1 MRFEGKK
8 ALITGGCSGMGRITA
23 LKLASEG
30 ADVAIFDLVLNEEVA
45 EEIRAM
51 GREAYLYQVNVV
63 DFEDVKEKCQE
74 AQKAMGRIDILV
86 NIAGIAKDGIIAM
99 MKEEAFDSVVDIKL
113 KGTFNTIRHCMPFF
127 IKQRSGRI
135 INISSVSALMGNAG
149 QANYDAANAGVIGLS
164 KATAKELASRGVTCN
179 VIAPGFIETRMTEN
193 LKDSP
198 LVKAIPMKRMGKP
211 EEIADVIL
219 FLASD
224 SAAYITGEVIRV
236 DGGIAM

>member
-1 MRFEGKK
+1 MKLEGKK
-8 ALITGGCSGMGRITA
+8 ALITGGCSGMGRVTA

-30 ADVAIFDLVLNEEVA
+30 ADIAIFDLVLNEEVA

-63 DFEDVKEKCQE
+63 DFEAVKEKCQQAHE
-74 AQKAMGRIDILV
+74 DLGRIDILV
-86 NIAGIAKDGIIAM
+86 NIAGIAKDRIIAM
-99 MKEEAFDSVVDIKL
+99 MKEDEFDSVVDIKL
-113 KGTFNTIRHCMPFF
+113 KGTFNTIKHCMPYF
-127 IKQRSGRI
+127 IKQREGRI

-164 KATAKELASRGVTCN
+164 KATARELASRGVTCN
-179 VIAPGFIETRMTEN
+179 VICPGFIETRMTED

-198 LVKAIPMKRMGKP
+198 LAQQIPMKRMGKP
-211 EEIADVIL
+211 EEIAELIL

-224 SAAYITGEVIRV
+224 GAAYITGETIRI